1 MTQKSSKL
9 TLGMLGKV
17 FGVAFFV
24 YLFFGFMLLP
34 CLNTITQIFTTTDS
48 AGNIDPLA
56 VIRFFFAGSMG
67 RYVWNSLKLAIC
79 LVVTV
84 NVVGVSIV
92 LLTEY
97 FDIKGANILRL
108 GYMTTMIYSGVAL
121 VTGYLFLYA
130 SDGIL
135 TTALVNAFP
144 SFDPNWFSGFNAVL
158 FTMTFA
164 CTSNH
169 ALFLRNA
176 IRGIDYNTVEAARN
190 MGAKP
195 FKVLWKVV
203 FPTLVPTMFS
213 LTVMTFITGLC
224 AMSAPTLLGYDSIN
238 PEIVRL
244 AGSSTADEAFP
255 QARAALLSII
265 LAMFTIVLLTVLSAY
280 ERKGHYLSVSKTKA
294 RLQKQKITNPVWN
307 TLAHIYAYVLFII
320 YMIPV
325 VMIVIFSFQT
335 YGAIRMK
342 KLDLS
347 NWTLINFFGTQDYQ
361 YLTSRGTYKVRKG
374 SISGLF
380 ANEATLGGIKMS
392 FVLSILAAA
401 LACLIVVIACN
412 YIFKNRNKKSGV
424 VLEYCLLF
432 PWLLPT
438 ILICY
443 SYRTY
448 FNAENIWYVGN
459 VNLYFAEHVRILLVL
474 AYTVVKLPFSLRMI
488 KAAFYAIDE
497 ELEDAARNMGA
508 SGLMTFLRVKRA
520 GGVRAELQR
529 ALYRVRYVRHLCQLL
544 RHELRHG
551 HSGHVRGG
559 GTVRLQCQCLG
570 PPLRFDRVHHA
581 GVRRDPLSGLRR
593 GRARPR
599 RAAGGQGAPPQ
610 TRGKAD
616 GTVQK
621 GARRRGGG
629 SGGSGGRRRCP
640 RRAGRKAV
648 MKINTIVFDMGGV
661 LLDFGA
667 ELFSRRLHVGAEGE
681 ALLRQHLLC
690 TTDWVRLD
698 RGTIT
703 EEEVYAHACA
713 RLPAELHAAAEY
725 IIYHWNEPI
734 VPITGTADVV
744 RELKARGYT
753 LYLLSNAARR
763 QHTYWHDIPG
773 SECFSGTLISAD
785 VHLLKPEAAIY
796 QALFDKFDLTAA
808 SCLFIDDFPPNI
820 EAAENAGMQ
829 GIVFHDAGQL
839 REELKARGIL

>member
-1 MTQKSSKL
+1 MRNTSL
-9 TLGMLGKV
+9 TRQRPDA
-17 FGVAFFV
+17 AFVVRIIGIVLFA
-24 YLFFGFMLLP
+24 YFFFGFMLLP
-34 CLNTITQIFTTTDS
+34 CLNTLTSIFTTKNAAGETD
-48 AGNIDPLA
+48 PWA
-56 VIRFFFAGSMG
+56 VIRFFFAGNMS
-67 RYVWNSLKLAIC
+67 RYVWNSLKLALC

-121 VTGYLFLYA
+121 VTGYLFLY
-130 SDGIL
+130 DPNGIL
-135 TTALVNAFP
+135 TTALADAIPGFNR
-144 SFDPNWFSGFNAVL
+144 SWFSGFNAVL

-244 AGSSTADEAFP
+244 AGSSVADESFP

-294 RLQKQKITNPVWN
+294 KLVKQKITNPVWN
-307 TLAHIYAYVLFII
+307 VLAHIYAYVLFII

-325 VMIVIFSFQT
+325 VMIIVFSFQT

-342 KLDLS
+342 KLDLR
-347 NWTLINFFGTQDYQ
+347 NWTLINYFGKQDYE
-361 YLTSRGTYKVRKG
+361 YLTNRGTYKLRKG

-392 FVLSILAAA
+392 FLLSVIAAA
-401 LACLIVVIACN
+401 LACLIVVVACN
-412 YIFKNRNKKSGV
+412 YIFKNRNKKSGI

-448 FNAENIWYVGN
+448 FNSDAIWYVGN
-459 VNLYFAEHVRILLVL
+459 MNLYYAENVRLLIVL

-488 KAAFYAIDE
+488 KAAFYSIDS

-508 SGLMTFLRVKRA
+508 SGLRTFLKVKLPIILPSVLA
-520 GGVRAELQR
+520 VFALNFNALFTEYDMSATFASSYGTSYAMVIQSMCAEEG
-529 ALYRVRYVRHLCQLL
+529 LYGYNVNA
-544 RHELRHG
+544 
-551 HSGHVRGG
+551 SGRRCAS
-559 GTVRLQCQCLG
+559 TVFIML
-570 PPLRFDRVHHA
+570 V
-581 GVRRDPLSGLRR
+581 SGLILYLVYGVG
-593 GRARPR
+593 GRDLGERLDA
-599 RAAGGQGAPPQ
+599 
-610 TRGKAD
+610 K
-616 GTVQK
+616 
-621 GARRRGGG
+621 ARRKRIWSRMTGVFRR
-629 SGGSGGRRRCP
+629 SGDSG
-640 RRAGRKAV
+640 V
-648 MKINTIVFDMGGV
+648 
-661 LLDFGA
+661 A
-667 ELFSRRLHVGAEGE
+667 EPGE
-681 ALLRQHLLC
+681 
-690 TTDWVRLD
+690 
-698 RGTIT
+698 
-703 EEEVYAHACA
+703 
-713 RLPAELHAAAEY
+713 
-725 IIYHWNEPI
+725 
-734 VPITGTADVV
+734 
-744 RELKARGYT
+744 
-753 LYLLSNAARR
+753 
-763 QHTYWHDIPG
+763 
-773 SECFSGTLISAD
+773 
-785 VHLLKPEAAIY
+785 
-796 QALFDKFDLTAA
+796 
-808 SCLFIDDFPPNI
+808 
-820 EAAENAGMQ
+820 
-829 GIVFHDAGQL
+829 QL
-839 REELKARGIL
+839 